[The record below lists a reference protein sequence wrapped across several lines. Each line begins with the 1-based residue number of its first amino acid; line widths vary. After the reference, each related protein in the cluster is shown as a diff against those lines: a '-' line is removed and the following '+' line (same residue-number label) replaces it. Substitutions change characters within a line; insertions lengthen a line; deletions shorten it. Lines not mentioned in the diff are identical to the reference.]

1 MKLTNIILEELY
13 KFDQQAKKLEA
24 ELKDTYNRDDI
35 YVTLGQYSGKDRGFG
50 KVTFKTQDELPGS
63 EWQNVKNVI
72 TAKGYEITQ
81 DSNYFDQDKDRAWY
95 PSIKFEFDI

>member
-13 KFDQQAKKLEA
+13 KFDQQAKKL
-24 ELKDTYNRDDI
+24 
-35 YVTLGQYSGKDRGFG
+35 
-50 KVTFKTQDELPGS
+50 TQDELPGS

-81 DSNYFDQDKDRAWY
+81 DSNYFDQDNDRAWY